1 MAMKDIQDWVL
12 VLDADY
18 YHLLNEGGLDMIFG
32 GSAMRGSNFN
42 FNQFGLFNNE
52 DSYEIFSP
60 GYHTD
65 VGSQY

>member
-1 MAMKDIQDWVL
+1 MVTKDIQDQDL
-12 VLDADY
+12 VLCADC
-18 YHLLNEGGLDMIFG
+18 YHLLNEGGLAMIFG

>member
-1 MAMKDIQDWVL
+1 
-12 VLDADY
+12 
-18 YHLLNEGGLDMIFG
+18 MIFG

-65 VGSQY
+65 VGSQHGNLSSIQ